1 MRRAAA
7 IPAAPAPTT
16 AMSTCDV
23 GAASTGLA
31 MAAADAARNER
42 RFRIGM
48 FTGVLRAARAASTN
62 LSVRANRSPAVDPD
76 TRRAGQLSAIA
87 CAAKRLVS
95 ARADVYVC
103 ADTGGTIARRSHQSA
118 HPDVLPAVPYRAA
131 QGGRAGDR
139 AARGARDRALSPAC
153 LAHGRRRDLGRGHA
167 RP

>member
-48 FTGVLRAARAASTN
+48 VTGVLRAAGAASTN
-62 LSVRANRSPAVDPD
+62 LSVRANRRPAPISHAPEPAPALRHRLV
-76 TRRAGQLSAIA
+76 TARAG
-87 CAAKRLVS
+87 
-95 ARADVYVC
+95 VYVW
-103 ADTGGTIARRSHQSA
+103 RR
-118 HPDVLPAVPYRAA
+118 
-131 QGGRAGDR
+131 
-139 AARGARDRALSPAC
+139 
-153 LAHGRRRDLGRGHA
+153 
-167 RP
+167 